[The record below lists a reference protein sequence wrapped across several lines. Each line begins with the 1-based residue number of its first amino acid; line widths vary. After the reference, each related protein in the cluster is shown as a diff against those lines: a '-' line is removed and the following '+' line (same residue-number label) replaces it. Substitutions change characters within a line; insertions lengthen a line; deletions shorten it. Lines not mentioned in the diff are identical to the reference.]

1 MFFLHILKPF
11 DGEFSSWAAVISIL
25 AEPVLSLPK
34 NDSLI
39 INSRVYFRLLTFTM
53 EYLVMLP
60 GPTNVPNRVMNAM
73 LAPIINHRSQDFRI
87 LYKSLVEKI
96 KKTFQTSNDIILLT
110 TSGTGAVEASV
121 VNLIKKGDKAIVPVS
136 GEFGSRLADLID
148 SWGGKAIRVPSPYG
162 ENPPYEKIEEAF
174 DQNKDTK
181 AIYAV
186 YNETSTGTTIRYMD
200 KLGKLCSKNG
210 SFFVA
215 DAVSILGGD
224 ELPVDKWN
232 IDICVTASQ
241 KALAA
246 PPGVSPIAI
255 SERTKKYIQSNPPSI
270 LYLNLKRYFK
280 YYEENFETPFTPAL
294 PLFYAFNEALD
305 IVLEE
310 GLDKRVRR
318 HRLCAEAFYS
328 GLSALGLPPFA
339 REDAR
344 SNVVIAAKYI
354 DGMDDKKF
362 RALMS
367 NEFRVLIAGG
377 FGELK
382 GKVFRIGS
390 MGEVNKYHVTRT
402 LSSIISSMNLLGLKV
417 DEDASSAA
425 LEKTAKIF

>member
-1 MFFLHILKPF
+1 
-11 DGEFSSWAAVISIL
+11 
-25 AEPVLSLPK
+25 
-34 NDSLI
+34 
-39 INSRVYFRLLTFTM
+39 M

-73 LAPIINHRSQDFRI
+73 LAPMINHRSDDFRT
-87 LYKSLVEKI
+87 LYKAIVEK
-96 KKTFQTSNDIILLT
+96 TQRVFQTSNDIVLLT

-121 VNLIKKGDKAIVPVS
+121 VNLIRKGDKAVIPVN
-136 GEFGSRLADLID
+136 GEFSTRLADLID
-148 SWGGKAIRVPSPYG
+148 SWGGEAIRISSTPG
-162 ENPPYEKIEEAF
+162 ENPPYDKFEETFEKH
-174 DQNKDTK
+174 KDIK

-200 KLGKLCSKNG
+200 KLGELAARKG
-210 SFFVA
+210 AYFIA

-246 PPGVSPIAI
+246 PPGVSPISI
-255 SERTKKYIQSNPPSI
+255 SERAKRYILSNSTSI

-280 YYEENFETPFTPAL
+280 YYEDNFETPFTPAL

-310 GLDKRVRR
+310 GLDNRIRR
-318 HRLCAEAFYS
+318 HRLSAEAFYG
-328 GLSALGLPPFA
+328 GLNSLGLLPFA

-354 DGMDDKKF
+354 DGMDDKQF
-362 RALMS
+362 RTLMS
-367 NEFRVLIAGG
+367 NEFRVLVAGG

-402 LSSIISSMNLLGLKV
+402 LPSIISSMNLLGLKV
-417 DEDASSAA
+417 NQEAAAVA
-425 LEKTAKIF
+425 LEKIRDIK

>member
-1 MFFLHILKPF
+1 MFFLHILRPF
-11 DGEFSSWAAVISIL
+11 DGEFSSWAVGISIL
-25 AEPVLSLPK
+25 IEPVLSLPK

-39 INSRVYFRLLTFTM
+39 INSRVYFRLLTSTM

-60 GPTNVPNRVMNAM
+60 GPTNVPNRVMNSM

-96 KKTFQTSNDIILLT
+96 KKTFQTSNDIVLLT
-110 TSGTGAVEASV
+110 ASGTGAVEASV

-148 SWGGKAIRVPSPYG
+148 SWGGKAIRVVSPYG

-210 SFFVA
+210 AFFVA

-246 PPGVSPIAI
+246 PPGVAPISI
-255 SERTKKYIQSNPPSI
+255 NKRTKKYMQENPPPTQ
-270 LYLNLKRYFK
+270 YLNLKRYFK
-280 YYEENFETPFTPAL
+280 YYEEHYETPFTPAL
-294 PLFYAFNEALD
+294 PLFYAFREALNL
-305 IVLEE
+305 ILEE
-310 GLDKRVRR
+310 GLDKRIKR
-318 HRLCAEAFYS
+318 HRICADAFYS
-328 GLSALGLPPFA
+328 GLSSMGLTPFA
-339 REDAR
+339 KPNAR
-344 SNVVIAAKYI
+344 SNVVISLNYLP
-354 DGMDDKKF
+354 GMDDKKF
-362 RALMS
+362 RSLLS
-367 NEFRVLIAGG
+367 DDFKILVAGG

-390 MGEVNKYHVTRT
+390 MGEVSKYHVMRT
-402 LSSIISSMNLLGLKV
+402 LSSI
-417 DEDASSAA
+417 SSAMNILGFNVNPEATSIA
-425 LEKTAKIF
+425 LKKVK

>member
-1 MFFLHILKPF
+1 
-11 DGEFSSWAAVISIL
+11 
-25 AEPVLSLPK
+25 
-34 NDSLI
+34 
-39 INSRVYFRLLTFTM
+39 M

-73 LAPIINHRSQDFRI
+73 LAPMINHRSDDFRT
-87 LYKSLVEKI
+87 LYKTIVEK
-96 KKTFQTSNDIILLT
+96 TQEVFQTSNDIVLLS

-121 VNLIKKGDKAIVPVS
+121 VNLIRKGDKAIIPVN
-136 GEFGSRLADLID
+136 GEFSTRLADLID
-148 SWGGKAIRVPSPYG
+148 SWGGEAIRISSPPG
-162 ENPPYEKIEEAF
+162 ENPPYDKFEEAF
-174 DQNKDTK
+174 EKHKDIK

-200 KLGKLCSKNG
+200 KLGELAARKG
-210 SFFVA
+210 AYFIA

-246 PPGVSPIAI
+246 PPGVAPISI
-255 SERTKKYIQSNPPSI
+255 NNRTKKYMQENPPSI

-280 YYEENFETPFTPAL
+280 YYEENYETPFTPAL

-305 IVLEE
+305 MVLEE
-310 GLDKRVRR
+310 GLDNRIRR
-318 HRLCAEAFYS
+318 HRLCAEAFYG
-328 GLSALGLPPFA
+328 GLNSLGLLPFA

-354 DGMDDKKF
+354 DGMDDKQF
-362 RALMS
+362 RTLMS
-367 NEFRVLIAGG
+367 NEFRVLVAGG

-417 DEDASSAA
+417 NQETAAIA
-425 LEKTAKIF
+425 LEKIRDIK

>member
-1 MFFLHILKPF
+1 
-11 DGEFSSWAAVISIL
+11 
-25 AEPVLSLPK
+25 
-34 NDSLI
+34 
-39 INSRVYFRLLTFTM
+39 
-53 EYLVMLP
+53 MLP

-73 LAPIINHRSQDFRI
+73 LAPIINHRGDDFRQ
-87 LYKSLVEKI
+87 LYRTIVEKI
-96 KKTFQTSNDIILLT
+96 RMTFQTQSDVVLLT

-148 SWGGKAIRVPSPYG
+148 SWGGKAIRVTAPYG
-162 ENPPYEKIEEAF
+162 ENPRYDKIEDALE
-174 DQNKDTK
+174 QNKDTK

-186 YNETSTGTTIRYMD
+186 YNETSTGTTMRDM
-200 KLGKLCSKNG
+200 GKIGNLCSSYG
-210 SFFVA
+210 AFYVV

-241 KALAA
+241 KGLAA
-246 PPGVSPIAI
+246 PPGISPISI
-255 SERTKKYIQSNPPSI
+255 SDRAKKYMLSNPPSI

-280 YYEENFETPFTPAL
+280 YYEESFETPFTPAL
-294 PLFYAFNEALD
+294 SLFYAFNEALD

-310 GLDKRVRR
+310 GLDRRIER
-318 HRLCAEAFYS
+318 HRSCANAFYS
-328 GLSALGLPPFA
+328 GLSAIGLPPFA
-339 REDAR
+339 KEEAR

-354 DGMDDKKF
+354 DRMDDKKF
-362 RALMS
+362 RTLLAKD
-367 NEFRVLIAGG
+367 FRVLIAGG

-402 LSSIISSMNLLGLKV
+402 LASIISAMNMLGLKV
-417 DEDASSAA
+417 NPEDASNAF
-425 LEKTAKIF
+425 EKASSIL